1 MRGGVASSWWRLNT
15 SRAAGGR
22 ASGTRLAASA
32 SASPPAHAWSPAQP
46 QRGRKGKGD
55 RGGQGGGGSPGWKGT
70 KADLPSKPCARCGRP
85 FTWRKKWRNTWDDV
99 LYCSERCRRS
109 S

>member
-1 MRGGVASSWWRLNT
+1 MRGAGGVQRGGWWLTT

-32 SASPPAHAWSPAQP
+32 SASPPAHAGSPAQP
-46 QRGRKGKGD
+46 QRGRKGKGGDRD
-55 RGGQGGGGSPGWKGT
+55 RGAGGFRGN
-70 KADLPSKPCARCGRP
+70 KADLPSKPCQRCGRP